1 MNPIS
6 AGTFLFARLLL
17 LKKVFIMNRND
28 DMKQQLDIINNNI
41 SRSYYSLV
49 DAFSQLSARVKN
61 LEKKVTLLEAEN
73 KRLKSDNDNNMNFSL
88 N

>member
-1 MNPIS
+1 
-6 AGTFLFARLLL
+6 
-17 LKKVFIMNRND
+17 MNRND